1 MARQCALCH
10 NGGKALGPSLS
21 GVARRFSAADL
32 LRATVDPSHVI
43 PDRYRAKQV
52 LTSDGEVVRGLV
64 VYESV
69 DGVTLMASDGHT
81 KRINLDEIEEMRWS
95 EVSLMPEGLL
105 LGLSDQEVADL
116 LAYLRSL

>member
-1 MARQCALCH
+1 MIDFTEQDKMEIIVEGLA
-10 NGGKALGPSLS
+10 NGDI
-21 GVARRFSAADL
+21 FMN
-32 LRATVDPSHVI
+32 
-43 PDRYRAKQV
+43 
-52 LTSDGEVVRGLV
+52 E
-64 VYESV
+64 
-69 DGVTLMASDGHT
+69 DGHT